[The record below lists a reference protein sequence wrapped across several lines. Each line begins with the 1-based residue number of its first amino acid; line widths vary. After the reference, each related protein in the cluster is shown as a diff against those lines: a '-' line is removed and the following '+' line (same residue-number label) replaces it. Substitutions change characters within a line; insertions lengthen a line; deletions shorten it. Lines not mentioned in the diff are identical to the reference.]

1 MPDGAAGYSLAIST
15 GVLRGL
21 TAPEICEAIRNAAT
35 TAGTLINL
43 RN

>member
-1 MPDGAAGYSLAIST
+1 MGAAYSLASST
-15 GVLRGL
+15 GVVRSI
-21 TAPEICEAIRNAAT
+21 TPPEICEAIRNAAT